1 MKVMDLMDVTL
12 PLSVL
17 CYLAL
22 LCLLG
27 CERAAELVISRRN
40 AREALAAG
48 GVETG
53 RRAYPFMVLVHALFP
68 VACAAEVLVLK
79 SPFPGGWALVA
90 LGAALLAQALRW
102 WSVATLG
109 RRWNTRIIVVP
120 GDAPVTGGPYRFL
133 RHPNYLAVV
142 LEMAAVPL
150 VHGAWHAAL
159 LFSCLNAALLA
170 VRIPAEERALGPPY
184 AEAFE
189 GRSRLVPGTPHG

>member
-1 MKVMDLMDVTL
+1 MTDVSL
-12 PLSVL
+12 PVSVL
-17 CYLAL
+17 AYLVL

-27 CERAAELVISRRN
+27 CERGAELVVSRRN

-53 RRAYPFMVLVHALFP
+53 RAAYPFMVVVHALFP
-68 VACAAEVLVLK
+68 VACAAEVLALK
-79 SPFPGGWALVA
+79 SPFPGGWAFVA
-90 LGAALLAQALRW
+90 LGAALGAQALRW
-102 WSVATLG
+102 WAVATLG

-142 LEMAAVPL
+142 LEMLAVPL
-150 VHGAWHAAL
+150 LHGAWHTAL
-159 LFSCLNAALLA
+159 LFSALNAALLA
-170 VRIPAEERALGPPY
+170 VRIPAEERALGRPY

-189 GRSRLVPGTPHG
+189 GRSRLVPGGPRG